1 MRRGTS
7 TLRERLTVGF
17 TTGYYRFY
25 YRLLPVGFQTG
36 SQEIMNDHQAL
47 PLSYYRYYRYHKDYT
62 LLDARASFLPRA
74 RERKTLCRGL
84 VYTSQKPVVPVVRR
98 QKFFVTINEH
108 KVNCLLPVAQNGGSN
123 LVVNRRK
130 PVVTHLVGQ
139 SSRGIPS
146 DVIGP
151 NTIV

>member
-7 TLRERLTVGF
+7 TLRERLTVGL

-36 SQEIMNDHQAL
+36 SQEIMNDRQMLSL
-47 PLSYYRYYRYHKDYT
+47 PYYRYYRYYKDYT

-74 RERKTLCRGL
+74 RERKTLCMGL

-98 QKFFVTINEH
+98 QKLFVTTHKH
-108 KVNCLLPVAQNGGSN
+108 KVNCLLPVIKNSGSN
-123 LVVNRRK
+123 LVVNRHK

-139 SSRGIPS
+139 ASRGIPS
-146 DVIGP
+146 DVIEL
-151 NTIV
+151 NNIV